1 MSKKKSLK
9 LNKIQVVILV
19 GGLGKRLKQLTKN
32 TPKPIIPIK
41 NKPFLFYFLNY
52 LIKQGLSN
60 FLFLAGYKGSKLKRY
75 LNESFKSKKIRF
87 TTYIERK
94 PMGTGYVLK
103 KAYNKLEKNFLLLNG
118 DTFTDINFKHFLK
131 DVDKNKYLNICI
143 TRKKNSASGNF
154 FVKKDK
160 ILFKEK
166 PKKVSGLINCGIYFI
181 NKKAVNIINKKENS
195 LEKNTI
201 PKLVK
206 NNNVNLIKKSIKL
219 FDIGTLSGI
228 RKFENYIANHK
239 YLSKS

>member
-41 NKPFLFYFLNY
+41 NKPFLFFFLNY

-103 KAYNKLEKNFLLLNG
+103 KAYNKLEKNFFLNG
-118 DTFTDINFKHFLK
+118 H
-131 DVDKNKYLNICI
+131 
-143 TRKKNSASGNF
+143 
-154 FVKKDK
+154 
-160 ILFKEK
+160 
-166 PKKVSGLINCGIYFI
+166 IYWY
-181 NKKAVNIINKKENS
+181 
-195 LEKNTI
+195 
-201 PKLVK
+201 
-206 NNNVNLIKKSIKL
+206 
-219 FDIGTLSGI
+219 
-228 RKFENYIANHK
+228 KF
-239 YLSKS
+239 

>member
-75 LNESFKSKKIRF
+75 LNESFKSKKIRY

-206 NNNVNLIKKSIKL
+206 NNNVKLIKKSIKL

>member
-1 MSKKKSLK
+1 MH
-9 LNKIQVVILV
+9 NK
-19 GGLGKRLKQLTKN
+19 
-32 TPKPIIPIK
+32 
-41 NKPFLFYFLNY
+41 
-52 LIKQGLSN
+52 
-60 FLFLAGYKGSKLKRY
+60 
-75 LNESFKSKKIRF
+75 
-87 TTYIERK
+87 
-94 PMGTGYVLK
+94 
-103 KAYNKLEKNFLLLNG
+103 
-118 DTFTDINFKHFLK
+118 
-131 DVDKNKYLNICI
+131 
-143 TRKKNSASGNF
+143 KKNSASGNF

-206 NNNVNLIKKSIKL
+206 NNNVKLIKKSIKL

>member
-206 NNNVNLIKKSIKL
+206 NNNVKLIKKSIKL

>member
-1 MSKKKSLK
+1 M
-9 LNKIQVVILV
+9 
-19 GGLGKRLKQLTKN
+19 
-32 TPKPIIPIK
+32 
-41 NKPFLFYFLNY
+41 
-52 LIKQGLSN
+52 
-60 FLFLAGYKGSKLKRY
+60 
-75 LNESFKSKKIRF
+75 
-87 TTYIERK
+87 
-94 PMGTGYVLK
+94 
-103 KAYNKLEKNFLLLNG
+103 LLNG

-206 NNNVNLIKKSIKL
+206 NNNVKLIKKVL
-219 FDIGTLSGI
+219 
-228 RKFENYIANHK
+228 NYLI
-239 YLSKS
+239 

>member
-1 MSKKKSLK
+1 MSKKQSLK

-52 LIKQGLSN
+52 LIKQGLNN
-60 FLFLAGYKGSKLKRY
+60 FLFLAGYKGLKLKRY

-181 NKKAVNIINKKENS
+181 NKKAINIINKKENS

-206 NNNVNLIKKSIKL
+206 NNNVKLIKKSIKL